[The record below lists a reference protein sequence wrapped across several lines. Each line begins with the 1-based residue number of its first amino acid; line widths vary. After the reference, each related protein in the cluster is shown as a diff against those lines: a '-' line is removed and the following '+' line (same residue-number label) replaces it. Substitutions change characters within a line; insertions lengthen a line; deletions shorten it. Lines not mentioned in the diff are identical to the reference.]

1 MPNSLHLLH
10 TKSWHVGKAENI
22 AKVKRDEAIKEQED
36 LSKRAEDDKVLSK
49 LRLDRLRKRAREE
62 DGLTRDVVNNEDFSG
77 QVVQPSQLGERE
89 QVKITKSVQSLPEG
103 RSLVETLSDTRFPWY
118 SRIERIQAKTSN
130 SSLNFLSQRSGILS
144 STPRAIDTTQLSR
157 ASRDA
162 SIKHREDP
170 MTAVRKAL
178 AEKRSSMGLPSR

>member
-1 MPNSLHLLH
+1 ML
-10 TKSWHVGKAENI
+10 G
-22 AKVKRDEAIKEQED
+22 
-36 LSKRAEDDKVLSK
+36 
-49 LRLDRLRKRAREE
+49 
-62 DGLTRDVVNNEDFSG
+62 VVR
-77 QVVQPSQLGERE
+77 PSQLGERE

-130 SSLNFLSQRSGILS
+130 SSLNSLSQRSGILS
-144 STPRAIDTTQLSR
+144 STPRVIDTTQLSR

-162 SIKHREDP
+162 SKKHREDP

>member
-77 QVVQPSQLGERE
+77 QVVRPSQLGERE

-103 RSLVETLSDTRFPWY
+103 RSLVDSYTRNPWY

-130 SSLNFLSQRSGILS
+130 SSLNSLSQRSGILS
-144 STPRAIDTTQLSR
+144 STPRVIDTAQLSR